1 MLKTSSFKP
10 AWWLSNRH
18 LQTMAAKI
26 LRRNQTV
33 AVINETVELP
43 DGDFV
48 DLAWTEDPN
57 LHPLKPIVYVLHGL
71 EGSINS
77 HYAKGM
83 MGAIKAKGW
92 IGLLMHFRGCS
103 GRPNRQGPSYH
114 SGDTWDIHY
123 CTEHLKERFVNRPV
137 AILGF
142 SLGGNVLAN
151 YLAEDPNNPFR
162 CAAVI
167 CAPLHLASCSTQI
180 DQGFSKVYQKYLV
193 DMLKDSTTE
202 KIKLKLISHIELAEL
217 EQIKT
222 LFEFDQKVTAPINGF
237 ESAEDYY
244 EKASGLYQLDKIT
257 KPTLIIHAMDDP
269 FLCHKYLNK
278 IPENSS
284 INLEVSKHGGHVGF
298 ISGRNPFK
306 PQYWLEN
313 RVLNFIEE
321 QFSK

>member
-26 LRRNQTV
+26 LRRKQTV

-123 CTEHLKERFVNRPV
+123 CTEYLKDRFVNRPL

-142 SLGGNVLAN
+142 SLGGNVLTN
-151 YLAEDPNNPFR
+151 YLAEDPNNPFC

-193 DMLKDSTTE
+193 DMLKDSTAE
-202 KIKLKLISHIELAEL
+202 KIKLTLISHIELTEL
-217 EQIKT
+217 KQIKT
-222 LFEFDQKVTAPINGF
+222 LYEFDQKVTAPINGF

-244 EKASGLYQLDKIT
+244 EKASGLYRLDKIT
-257 KPTLIIHAMDDP
+257 KPTLVIHAMDDP
-269 FLCHKYLNK
+269 FLCHKYLNT
-278 IPENSS
+278 IPEN
-284 INLEVSKHGGHVGF
+284 NLIDFEVSDHGGHVGF
-298 ISGRNPFK
+298 ISGTNPLK
-306 PQYWLEN
+306 PQYWLEH
-313 RVLNFIEE
+313 RVLNYIAE
-321 QFSK
+321 QFNQ

>member
-1 MLKTSSFKP
+1 MLKSSSFKP

-26 LRRNQTV
+26 LRRKQTV

-123 CTEHLKERFVNRPV
+123 CTEYLKERFVNRPL

-151 YLAEDPNNPFR
+151 YLAEDPNNPFH

-202 KIKLKLISHIELAEL
+202 KINLKLISHIELAEL

-222 LFEFDQKVTAPINGF
+222 LYEFDQKVTAPINGF

-244 EKASGLYQLDKIT
+244 EKASGLYRLDKIT
-257 KPTLIIHAMDDP
+257 KATLIIHAMDDP
-269 FLCHKYLNK
+269 FLCHKYLDK
-278 IPENSS
+278 IPDN
-284 INLEVSKHGGHVGF
+284 NLIDFEVSDHGGHVGY
-298 ISGRNPFK
+298 ISGNNPFK
-306 PQYWLEN
+306 PQYWLER
-313 RVLNFIEE
+313 RVLNFIAE
-321 QFSK
+321 QFSQ